1 MRICPACYD
10 RVPDFTAGVPC
21 VGHNSFHVGSTKGMR
36 NRGRLFQGLFAV
48 LLPEATSIRMPVQG
62 KNKANNGIMI
72 FTMPLR

>member
-1 MRICPACYD
+1 
-10 RVPDFTAGVPC
+10 
-21 VGHNSFHVGSTKGMR
+21 MR